1 MHFAS
6 VAVSVLR
13 SEITASTRSALPT
26 SRRRLV
32 LAGVYHR
39 EKRTGSIRISYLVER
54 AGAWGWG
61 WRRAG
66 ERGGGGVSESLK
78 GRVSETEKE
87 GALEEW
93 EGRGFT
99 GVTVA
104 LHWQGQ
110 IVPVSNRSGPAKE
123 RPHSLGLPGR
133 RTRRFLPL
141 CSSQRGNCVGYT

>member
-54 AGAWGWG
+54 AGAWGV
-61 WRRAG
+61 
-66 ERGGGGVSESLK
+66 GVE
-78 GRVSETEKE
+78 
-87 GALEEW
+87 A
-93 EGRGFT
+93 GRGKGWGRCQRELEREGKRDGEGGCLRGMGGEGFH
-99 GVTVA
+99 GCHCCVTLA
-104 LHWQGQ
+104 R
-110 IVPVSNRSGPAKE
+110 SNRARVQSE
-123 RPHSLGLPGR
+123 RSRQGKATFFGF
-133 RTRRFLPL
+133 TR
-141 CSSQRGNCVGYT
+141 